1 MLQAMELQK
10 GYKKLD
16 KVREVKRQRRLDL
29 ILKVRVLNFILHEM
43 EATRDIWAEIW
54 HHMKNFKRLH
64 WKMKCELEK
73 GE

>member
-43 EATRDIWAEIW
+43 EATRDI
-54 HHMKNFKRLH
+54 
-64 WKMKCELEK
+64 
-73 GE
+73 